1 MDNPP
6 DFIHASVFPS
16 NLTDFEDEL
25 SVSSVKTAN
34 VMVQYVACNYMQQ
47 TLYLWCYIPLYA
59 DYATNNRP
67 LALRGNVTNAFFQ
80 K

>member
-16 NLTDFEDEL
+16 TLTDSEEEL

-47 TLYLWCYIPLYA
+47 HYISDVTYRYMLTMLYGGC
-59 DYATNNRP
+59 NK
-67 LALRGNVTNAFFQ
+67 Q
-80 K
+80 